1 MEALTQAY
9 TGVYKHDTNMHE
21 HVCTHTHARM
31 HTHTHTQMHTNTCE
45 HTHIHM
51 TDSVT
56 YADENRKVLFD
67 VKCVIVSH
75 VKQYISFLLGPMQM

>member
-9 TGVYKHDTNMHE
+9 TGVYKHDTKMHE
-21 HVCTHTHARM
+21 HVCTHTRA
-31 HTHTHTQMHTNTCE
+31 HTHTHTHANTHMHTNTCE
-45 HTHIHM
+45 HTRTHM

-67 VKCVIVSH
+67 VKRVIVSH
-75 VKQYISFLLGPMQM
+75 VKQYISFL

>member
-1 MEALTQAY
+1 
-9 TGVYKHDTNMHE
+9 
-21 HVCTHTHARM
+21 
-31 HTHTHTQMHTNTCE
+31 
-45 HTHIHM
+45 M